1 MCFGLNEKGG
11 AYTKDMKYFDDNNKM
26 KYLGKK
32 SFQKYPELSKALELI
47 SFESKNRDGKSRNK
61 EAVHLVRGKKKRNKP
76 EKILNDVLENVNK
89 SKTKTNKRAVV
100 EADDEMEQEGTQVVS
115 QENTRINEAEEFN
128 TEQFNQNPK
137 KGSENSN
144 TSFDENTF
152 NYEIKIENTSIN
164 ENIDIEEE
172 EEIENTSTGTQTKE
186 QTGFDIIQSSSQ
198 TSIKEETIRKEKSGE
213 TSDPST
219 NCGHDSCEGRN
230 PVETDE
236 MTVKITIE
244 MSEATY
250 ARVAP
255 MIPETCRVTLTSVP
269 R

>member
-89 SKTKTNKRAVV
+89 SKTKTNKSAVV
-100 EADDEMEQEGTQVVS
+100 EADDEMEQEQTQVIS
-115 QENTRINEAEEFN
+115 QENTRINEAEELN

-137 KGSENSN
+137 KGSENNN
-144 TSFDENTF
+144 TSYDENTF
-152 NYEIKIENTSIN
+152 NYEIKIENTSAN

-172 EEIENTSTGTQTKE
+172 EETTRY
-186 QTGFDIIQSSSQ
+186 
-198 TSIKEETIRKEKSGE
+198 EESGD
-213 TSDPST
+213 TRDPST
-219 NCGHDSCEGRN
+219 NCGHDSCGGRN
-230 PVETDE
+230 PEETDE

-250 ARVAP
+250 AQVAP
-255 MIPETCRVTLTSVP
+255 MIPETCHVTLTSVP